1 MSQLNRRSISK
12 RDKELGQVSRRGK
25 RQASTVNQQIIT
37 SKHDFLRAEE
47 RLFYLEDVQERSIYE
62 LRERQEEEMSQQEVA
77 LFYSFLN
84 QVEEE
89 IQKQQ
94 TLVKEVHQALNL
106 KENPPLHLPRKVSL
120 LG

>member
-1 MSQLNRRSISK
+1 MSQLNRRGPSK
-12 RDKELGQVSRRGK
+12 SEKGLTQVSRRGK
-25 RQASTVNQQIIT
+25 RRTSRSNKQIIV

-89 IQKQQ
+89 IQRQQ
-94 TLVKEVHQALNL
+94 MFVKEVHQALNL
-106 KENPPLHLPRKVSL
+106 KENPPLNLARKLSL

>member
-1 MSQLNRRSISK
+1 MRDCSKSDKGLNK
-12 RDKELGQVSRRGK
+12 VSRRGK
-25 RQASTVNQQIIT
+25 RKASTFNQQIKA
-37 SKHDFLRAEE
+37 SKHDFLREEE

-106 KENPPLHLPRKVSL
+106 KESPPLYLQKKLSL
-120 LG
+120 LK